1 MFSLG
6 AILASPIALH
16 SALASCLVMAVHFF
30 GAVRVFQN
38 ERWPSFTS
46 VFFIGKHQL
55 SRHGHLPSRH
65 YHPHCHN
72 VPETHAPPTSHR
84 AYWPDDQ
91 RTAAT
96 PQALV
101 PSSTQDQVRG
111 GCTRQEWSSAGAAP
125 DGRNEPAHAPESP
138 AQPRCT
144 LGHIQRHRT
153 PESV

>member
-16 SALASCLVMAVHFF
+16 SALASCLVMAVHLF

-55 SRHGHLPSRH
+55 RSPRPSSVQTLSSTLPQLPRNTCPANL
-65 YHPHCHN
+65 Y
-72 VPETHAPPTSHR
+72 R
-84 AYWPDDQ
+84 AYMYWPDDQ

-111 GCTRQEWSSAGAAP
+111 GCTRQEWSSADAA
-125 DGRNEPAHAPESP
+125 RATAETNLHTLQSCQRSRAAH
-138 AQPRCT
+138 
-144 LGHIQRHRT
+144 
-153 PESV
+153 